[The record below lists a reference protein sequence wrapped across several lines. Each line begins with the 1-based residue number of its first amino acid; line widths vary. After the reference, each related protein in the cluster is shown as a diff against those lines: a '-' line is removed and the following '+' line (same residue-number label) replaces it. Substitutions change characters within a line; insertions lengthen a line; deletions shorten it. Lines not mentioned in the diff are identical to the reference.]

1 LIFPSSFLEL
11 FFIGA
16 EYDKCKGR
24 EKENINLLSTHMKE
38 IMEKLLNDK
47 TARDTDK
54 LMDIAAGENEFS
66 TWD

>member
-11 FFIGA
+11 FFIPT

-24 EKENINLLSTHMKE
+24 EKKNINLLPTPMKE

-47 TARDTDK
+47 ASRDTDK
-54 LMDIAAGENEFS
+54 LMDLAAGENEFS